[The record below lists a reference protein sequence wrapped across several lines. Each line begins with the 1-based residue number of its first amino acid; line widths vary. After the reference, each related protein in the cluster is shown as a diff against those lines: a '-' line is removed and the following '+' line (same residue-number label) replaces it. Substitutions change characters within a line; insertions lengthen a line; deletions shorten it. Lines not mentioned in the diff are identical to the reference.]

1 MIQFLWICWF
11 LYTAIICLEFTIK
24 VLSGLIWNNP
34 FYSDD
39 TEENVKNITS
49 LQYLMCMMYQLYF
62 WLDYIG
68 FWKQVLQ

>member
-1 MIQFLWICWF
+1 MIQFIWICWF
-11 LYTAIICLEFTIK
+11 LFTAYIVLEFTIK

-39 TEENVKNITS
+39 VPEENKGCVGI
-49 LQYLMCMMYQLYF
+49 LYIVCIMYQLYF

-68 FWKQVLQ
+68 FWKEVLK